1 MPFDDLEHN
10 EEERRYTLPDR
21 GLTWGDLAKGIAI
34 FLAVL
39 IVSLVFHLVR

>member
-34 FLAVL
+34 FLSAL
-39 IVSLVFHLVR
+39 AAWLFFG